1 MNTYRLHTEI
11 EIAAD
16 PERVWSI
23 LTEFSVYPEWNPFI
37 LNIEG
42 ELKQDAR
49 LKVRIQPSNGKA
61 MMFRPR
67 VLAVEPGKELRWL
80 GHFLFPNLF
89 DGEHRFVIESIADGR
104 IRFTQSERFSGLLV
118 PLFKKSLEQDTKMG
132 FEAMNLAIKA
142 RAEA

>member
-11 EIAAD
+11 EIAAE
-16 PERVWSI
+16 PEHVWSI
-23 LTEFSVYPEWNPFI
+23 LTEFPVYPEWNPFI
-37 LNIEG
+37 LNIQG
-42 ELKQDAR
+42 EVKLDAR
-49 LKVRIQPSNGKA
+49 LKVHIQPYGGKA
-61 MMFRPR
+61 MTFRPR

-118 PLFKKSLEQDTKMG
+118 PLFKKSLEKDTKIG

>member
-11 EIAAD
+11 EIAAE
-16 PERVWSI
+16 PEHVWSI
-23 LTEFSVYPEWNPFI
+23 LTEFPAYPEWNPFI

-42 ELKQDAR
+42 EVKLDAR

-61 MMFRPR
+61 MTFRPR
-67 VLAVEPGKELRWL
+67 VFAVEPGKELRWL

-89 DGEHRFVIESIADGR
+89 YGEHRFVIEPIADGR

-118 PLFKKSLEQDTKMG
+118 PLFKKSLEKDTKMG